1 MDQARQWFLTAR
13 SALEQQVAESGA
25 WKFSG
30 PGPLESLAA
39 PMDAADTV
47 PGVVGVHPATVPP
60 Y

>member
-1 MDQARQWFLTAR
+1 MAG

-39 PMDAADTV
+39 PTDEADTV
-47 PGVVGVHPATVPP
+47 PAV
-60 Y
+60 

>member
-1 MDQARQWFLTAR
+1 MHQAQWSLPMAR

-30 PGPLESLAA
+30 PGPVESLAA
-39 PMDAADTV
+39 PTDAADTV